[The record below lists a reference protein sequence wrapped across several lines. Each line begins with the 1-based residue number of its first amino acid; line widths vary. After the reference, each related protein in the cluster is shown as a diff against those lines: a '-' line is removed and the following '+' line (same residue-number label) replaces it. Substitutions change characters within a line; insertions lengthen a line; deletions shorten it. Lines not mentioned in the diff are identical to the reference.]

1 MLFQMDKINTVRMT
15 NVEGC
20 KTIQD
25 VHAFIN
31 KHLKNRC
38 NQPSEMIQD
47 EEWTIVSGFRI
58 DLHCHNI
65 YVNNST
71 NEYAVHDSAVNLYEH
86 HNIGFPNF
94 GRYNTYSDMRI
105 GFVNKYAELWQIGQG
120 AESLQ
125 QLNQEVKDRMILDEQ
140 IEALEAQYAAH
151 RMICNDWEH
160 HVHEDFNGYGC
171 FAILSMYSYHLNVA
185 RGFGSCNDESVYQS
199 RVAKD
204 KDGTR
209 LEAAMHW
216 VKLSLESSNIRAQI
230 FELKKQRGD
239 FTRNI
244 RKKPSA
250 KS

>member
-1 MLFQMDKINTVRMT
+1 MLFQMDKINTVRMA

-25 VHAFIN
+25 VHAFII

-58 DLHCHNI
+58 DLHCHNV

-71 NEYAVHDSAVNLYEH
+71 NEYAVHDSAVKLYEH

-105 GFVNKYAELWQIGQG
+105 GFVNKYAELWQIGEG

-125 QLNQEVKDRMILDEQ
+125 LLTSK
-140 IEALEAQYAAH
+140 
-151 RMICNDWEH
+151 
-160 HVHEDFNGYGC
+160 
-171 FAILSMYSYHLNVA
+171 VA
-185 RGFGSCNDESVYQS
+185 SLPEKFDDTITIFLQQME
-199 RVAKD
+199 
-204 KDGTR
+204 
-209 LEAAMHW
+209 
-216 VKLSLESSNIRAQI
+216 SLE
-230 FELKKQRGD
+230 
-239 FTRNI
+239 
-244 RKKPSA
+244 
-250 KS
+250 KSILVGQK

>member
-25 VHAFIN
+25 VHAFII

-58 DLHCHNI
+58 DLHCHNV

-71 NEYAVHDSAVNLYEH
+71 NEYAVHDSAVKLYEH

-105 GFVNKYAELWQIGQG
+105 GFVNKYAELWQIGVFPV
-120 AESLQ
+120 AECGRKLT
-125 QLNQEVKDRMILDEQ
+125 
-140 IEALEAQYAAH
+140 
-151 RMICNDWEH
+151 ND
-160 HVHEDFNGYGC
+160 VG
-171 FAILSMYSYHLNVA
+171 LSP
-185 RGFGSCNDESVYQS
+185 ESFDDTKN
-199 RVAKD
+199 APK
-204 KDGTR
+204 
-209 LEAAMHW
+209 
-216 VKLSLESSNIRAQI
+216 
-230 FELKKQRGD
+230 
-239 FTRNI
+239 
-244 RKKPSA
+244 
-250 KS
+250 